1 MFISV
6 FKIIDLKIYLAFFLE
21 KDVKII
27 ITSVHQNV
35 FTVSITPKDRIF
47 NVILIYFKIL

>member
-1 MFISV
+1 MIE
-6 FKIIDLKIYLAFFLE
+6 LKNLFSFFLE

-47 NVILIYFKIL
+47 NPILIYFKIL